1 MDVARSGPFCAC
13 RWLPSCSMVWMSPAL
28 VTGGGARSGLAQRRG
43 CGPATGQARLH
54 DLRHA
59 GPALDRDRVA
69 GFSPCCSTWALD
81 TPGQHHTRE
90 NRPPGRQVFRLPLR
104 RRRCESSDV
113 SAQPGG
119 SNEDA
124 RHPGRAGRT
133 GLSALSRA
141 AGRRAAATAG
151 CFVAASGIGFLARA
165 SGIRTTIWS
174 RSVGGWL
181 R

>member
-1 MDVARSGPFCAC
+1 MSRGADRSARVAGYLRARWSGCLQRLLLAVVPARVSRSA
-13 RWLPSCSMVWMSPAL
+13 
-28 VTGGGARSGLAQRRG
+28 RG

-119 SNEDA
+119 SNEDT

-133 GLSALSRA
+133 GPSALSRA
-141 AGRRAAATAG
+141 AGRQAAATAG

>member
-90 NRPPGRQVFRLPLR
+90 NRPPEDKFSGFRCAAAAAKVAMSPHSQGAAMKTRVIQDEPDEPAPQPSAAPPAGKRQPPL
-104 RRRCESSDV
+104 DV
-113 SAQPGG
+113 SSLPA
-119 SNEDA
+119 
-124 RHPGRAGRT
+124 
-133 GLSALSRA
+133 
-141 AGRRAAATAG
+141 
-151 CFVAASGIGFLARA
+151 V
-165 SGIRTTIWS
+165 
-174 RSVGGWL
+174 
-181 R
+181 